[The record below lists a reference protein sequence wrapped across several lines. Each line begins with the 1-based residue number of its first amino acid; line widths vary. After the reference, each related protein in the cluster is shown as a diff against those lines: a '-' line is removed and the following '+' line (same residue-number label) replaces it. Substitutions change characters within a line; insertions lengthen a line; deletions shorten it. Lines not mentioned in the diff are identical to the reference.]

1 MNPMHDAKDTR
12 DAITKGMQ
20 MTLLAGFLG
29 WMMDGYEQALFPTL
43 AGPALKSMVPADV
56 ATLGVKAIKTIADG
70 GAAPTNTSANGQ
82 FFDTGVTL
90 CTDDPQTTV
99 TAAPQKDA
107 QYCIENAWG

>member
-43 AGPALKSMVPADV
+43 AGPALKSMVPADI
-56 ATLGVKAIKTIADG
+56 ATLGTKAINGWVGGWMGIITSAFLVGAALG
-70 GAAPTNTSANGQ
+70 GAAFG
-82 FFDTGVTL
+82 
-90 CTDDPQTTV
+90 
-99 TAAPQKDA
+99 
-107 QYCIENAWG
+107 